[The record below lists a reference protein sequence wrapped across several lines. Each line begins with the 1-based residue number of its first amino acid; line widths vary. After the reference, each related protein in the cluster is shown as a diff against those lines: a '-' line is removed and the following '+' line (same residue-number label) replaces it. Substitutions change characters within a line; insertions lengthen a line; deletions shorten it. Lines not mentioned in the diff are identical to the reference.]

1 MPDPRTYILEL
12 DPTRRPAPA
21 PITEHIVPDF
31 KWFGTHRAS
40 RRPGTAKTAIEGI
53 VIHATAG
60 STASGALSWW
70 RNPVVKASAHWLIP
84 AEREALHGKAVIA
97 TVPEARAAWH
107 VLSRCSHPAING
119 GRKSINSWSLG
130 IEIVNTQSHGDAF
143 SDWQIE
149 ATAAIVRYAWAKYP
163 NLRWLFSHAAVD
175 PKRRSDPG
183 VGFDWDGF
191 VGRVME

>member
-12 DPTRRPAPA
+12 DPALRPPPQ
-21 PITEHIVPDF
+21 PIAEHIADDF
-31 KWFGTHRAS
+31 DWFGTYRAS
-40 RRPGTAKTAIEGI
+40 ARPDDPLSAIEGI

-60 STASGALSWW
+60 STAAGALSWW
-70 RNPVVKASAHWLIP
+70 RNPKVRASAHWLIP

-97 TVPEARAAWH
+97 AVPETRAAWH
-107 VLSRCSHPAING
+107 VLPDCAHPAING
-119 GRKSINSWSLG
+119 GKARINSWSLG
-130 IEIVNTQSHGDAF
+130 IEIVNTQNPDDPF

-149 ATAAIVRYAWAKYP
+149 ATAATVRYAWAKYP

-183 VGFDWDGF
+183 AGFDWEGF
-191 VGRVME
+191 VGRVIG